1 MATDE
6 LNFSHLK
13 RRGLLTPCEERD
25 LKRLN
30 VEANSRAQ
38 RTLGGL
44 RSEDAEAQKTQA
56 PA

>member
-13 RRGLLTPCEERD
+13 RRGLLTPREKGD

-30 VEANSRAQ
+30 VEANTRAH
-38 RTLGGL
+38 RTLGAL
-44 RSEDAEAQKTQA
+44 RSEDPETQETQA